1 MTQATATIGLPMLQ
15 KGSAGD
21 AVRILQRLLTFQ
33 GFPTTVDGEFGPKT
47 EAQVKAFQKARK
59 LKEDGIVGP
68 KTWRELSELS

>member
-21 AVRILQRLLTFQ
+21 AVRIVQRLLNFQ
-33 GFPTTVDGEFGPKT
+33 GFTTTVDGEFGPKT

>member
-21 AVRILQRLLTFQ
+21 AVRILQRLLTLL
-33 GFPTTVDGEFGPKT
+33 GIATTVDGQFGPKT

>member
-1 MTQATATIGLPMLQ
+1 MTEATATIGLPMLQ
-15 KGSAGD
+15 KGSAGV